1 MQSFNMQKVKMQKT
15 IDMESAPCLILK
27 LEVIKVEIGQ
37 FSKKTKLSIDTLRYY
52 NKIGILVPKRIN
64 NIRYY
69 DEKDLEKAI
78 AITKLKNCGFT
89 LSEIEQILKLD
100 ESLDENMELNE
111 ETKEKVLALLQ
122 FITGKHEDILKK
134 EQEILQVK
142 MKLEHMTKKINK
154 FLEVGYLFDE
164 DEI

>member
-1 MQSFNMQKVKMQKT
+1 
-15 IDMESAPCLILK
+15 MESAPCIILK

-111 ETKEKVLALLQ
+111 ETKGKVLALLQ
-122 FITGKHEDILKK
+122 FITEKHEDILKK

-142 MKLEHMTKKINK
+142 MKLEHMTQKINK

>member
-1 MQSFNMQKVKMQKT
+1 MQKVKMQKT

>member
-1 MQSFNMQKVKMQKT
+1 
-15 IDMESAPCLILK
+15 MESAPCLILK

-78 AITKLKNCGFT
+78 AIAKLKNCGFT